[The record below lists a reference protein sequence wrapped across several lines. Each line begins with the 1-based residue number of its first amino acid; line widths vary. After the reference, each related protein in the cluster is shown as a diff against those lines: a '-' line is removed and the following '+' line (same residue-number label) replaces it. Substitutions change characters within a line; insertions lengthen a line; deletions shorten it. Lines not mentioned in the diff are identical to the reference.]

1 MSQIIIVKNITTR
14 VINLDGKDLQPATE
28 FAVNS
33 GWQGI
38 LKESAIAYEAI
49 ASGDIVVNDGVKD
62 LSPKEGWKWMLGNTN
77 FPMSEVGGKVW
88 VHSSAKPVLNGIQLY
103 SQWVGCGDDE
113 DNHLLGQ
120 GPLAVLRNSP
130 GTPVSQVD
138 IKFSNEFGLAYI
150 HEGFVMWENASCGDY
165 INALIVAEGTH
176 LQQVANLDLI
186 LDIDNYVLYSPQGPG
201 TGTHGF
207 ASTPYLLS
215 RSYSQD
221 GDWDYDPVNSLRPN
235 FTKTGGYKISQN
247 EQVVHRFM
255 NKLPVMGTN
264 TSPLRLAS
272 EDTFQL
278 PHGYF
283 LRIQGYNQSNT
294 SWNAAI
300 IVTAYRQKTF
310 QP

>member
-1 MSQIIIVKNITTR
+1 MTQIVTVRNITTR
-14 VINLDGKDLQPATE
+14 ILNLEGKDLHPNELFIVNNSLQTIFRDSSIVYELVATGDLIVGNGTSD
-28 FAVNS
+28 FN
-33 GWQGI
+33 
-38 LKESAIAYEAI
+38 AI
-49 ASGDIVVNDGVKD
+49 
-62 LSPKEGWKWMLGNTN
+62 EGWKWMLGNQS
-77 FPMSEVGGKVW
+77 FPISEVGGKLW
-88 VHSSAKPVLNGIQLY
+88 VHTSAKPVIPGKALY

-113 DNHLLGQ
+113 DAHLLGQ

-130 GTPVSQVD
+130 GTPISQVD
-138 IKFSNEFGLAYI
+138 LKFSSEFGITYI

-176 LQQVANLDLI
+176 LQQSVNLDLI
-186 LDIDNYVLYSPQGPG
+186 IDINDYILYSPSGPG

-207 ASTPYLLS
+207 ASNPYLLR
-215 RSYSQD
+215 RSFSED
-221 GDWDYDPVNSLRPN
+221 GDWDYDPINSLRPN
-235 FTKTGGYKISQN
+235 FTKTGGYKISKN

-255 NKLPVMGTN
+255 NKLPLLGTN
-264 TSPLRLAS
+264 TTPLRLAS

-283 LRIQGYNQSNT
+283 LRIQGHNQSNT

-300 IVTAYRQKTF
+300 IVTAYRERTF